1 MNWFGFQFSH
11 ICWVNDFSSICSQ
24 LPKLCCCMS
33 PHSIVLV
40 GLGFKNIFFIV
51 AYWGFWK
58 EVTLMHCST
67 SEFTWNPEMYGLLN
81 VTVYGLILEP
91 KTHYSNSYLSQSTF
105 SLPKYLKLWVVVG
118 FQYIY
123 PRRTVTRR
131 TSWNKEKLIGKMM
144 RIYFRRTYNPMTL
157 VGKIFLCSRFLYSIN
172 NIIGL
177 YQSITGI
184 STILLTSL
192 DRERKMP

>member
-1 MNWFGFQFSH
+1 
-11 ICWVNDFSSICSQ
+11 
-24 LPKLCCCMS
+24 MS

-91 KTHYSNSYLSQSTF
+91 KTHYNYSYLPQSTF
-105 SLPKYLKLWVVVG
+105 LCLNTLNFEWWG
-118 FQYIY
+118 FSIY

-144 RIYFRRTYNPMTL
+144 RMYFRRTYNPMTL

-192 DRERKMP
+192 DRQRKMPIAAFGVAKVLVPPKNITRHFN